1 MLGSHFP
8 FLYSAN
14 CQSLYSFSQTKR
26 FLNSIYA
33 EMSPPTD
40 EEVRKY
46 IVSGILKG
54 VQNIEKKLQND
65 VKDMCER
72 VLLPLVEECKTRTLN
87 RDVRQRLKQSFKD
100 IYRSLKLHLK
110 FHLRAEPNEL
120 NKLGQEIGLTRE
132 ELDPLPWRECAIDP
146 GSKLLEI
153 VSTI

>member
-33 EMSPPTD
+33 EMSSPTD
-40 EEVRKY
+40 KEVRKY
-46 IVSGILKG
+46 IVCGILKR
-54 VQNIEKKLQND
+54 VRNIEEKLQND

-72 VLLPLVEECKTRTLN
+72 VLLPLVDECYKTPPN
-87 RDVRQRLKQSFKD
+87 RDVSQRLKQSFKD
-100 IYRSLKLHLK
+100 IYGSLKLHLK
-110 FHLRAEPNEL
+110 FHLSAEPNEL
-120 NKLGQEIGLTRE
+120 NKLGRQIGLIRG
-132 ELDPLPWRECAIDP
+132 ELDPPPSIECAIDP

>member
-1 MLGSHFP
+1 
-8 FLYSAN
+8 
-14 CQSLYSFSQTKR
+14 
-26 FLNSIYA
+26 
-33 EMSPPTD
+33 MSPPTD
-40 EEVRKY
+40 KEVRKY